1 MSGIMWKIL
10 ILPRIDPTV
19 RVGSL
24 VLTCSKPLYA
34 VSIMVQNSN
43 RANAMSWKD
52 IVAIIVIILGIV
64 LFLYGSNYYDA
75 SIGWI
80 GVGLIVV
87 GIVAEVILE
96 IYSALRKR

>member
-1 MSGIMWKIL
+1 
-10 ILPRIDPTV
+10 
-19 RVGSL
+19 
-24 VLTCSKPLYA
+24 
-34 VSIMVQNSN
+34 
-43 RANAMSWKD
+43 MSWKD

-96 IYSALRKR
+96 IYSSLRKK